1 MKSANPKTDQT
12 SGTAESAP
20 PPNFDTM
27 DTMEMLMQAGFG
39 HGQARAIVGA
49 VRGAQSELATKTDL
63 RELETNLRGD
73 LRQLEANFRGEI
85 QNQSSQFYWRLIV
98 GASIISTAMIGIF
111 GLMITFMGVS

>member
-1 MKSANPKTDQT
+1 MKSATPKTDQT

-63 RELETNLRGD
+63 RNWKLI
-73 LRQLEANFRGEI
+73 FGEI
-85 QNQSSQFYWRLIV
+85 
-98 GASIISTAMIGIF
+98 
-111 GLMITFMGVS
+111 